1 MLLLMTK
8 AALLLIGD
16 HQGTARASLS
26 PVCFVYFRTEVERRW
41 NKAPVD
47 PIQLLMLY
55 SCNMLSNSLL
65 LLSSRNPQTTLC
77 TAKEGGAG
85 LFAPDLYTHYGKR
98 TPPGSPKGG
107 LDLYIHPDI
116 YFCAFPSESLLLS
129 NLAVSSART
138 GVDEIFFL
146 CVYSNAFLSFHSY
159 IYIIIVY
166 IFIHSLILYNNY
178 FSIEFI

>member
-1 MLLLMTK
+1 
-8 AALLLIGD
+8 
-16 HQGTARASLS
+16 
-26 PVCFVYFRTEVERRW
+26 
-41 NKAPVD
+41 
-47 PIQLLMLY
+47 
-55 SCNMLSNSLL
+55 MLSNSLL

-138 GVDEIFFL
+138 GVDEIFFF
-146 CVYSNAFLSFHSY
+146 CVFTQTRFSPPILIY
-159 IYIIIVY
+159 IYHHSIY
-166 IFIHSLILYNNY
+166 IYTQSDPIQ
-178 FSIEFI
+178 

>member
-1 MLLLMTK
+1 
-8 AALLLIGD
+8 
-16 HQGTARASLS
+16 
-26 PVCFVYFRTEVERRW
+26 
-41 NKAPVD
+41 
-47 PIQLLMLY
+47 
-55 SCNMLSNSLL
+55 MLSNSLL

-138 GVDEIFFL
+138 GVDEIFFSVCL
-146 CVYSNAFLSFHSY
+146 LKRVSLLPFLY
-159 IYIIIVY
+159 IYHHSIY
-166 IFIHSLILYNNY
+166 IYTQSDPIQ
-178 FSIEFI
+178 